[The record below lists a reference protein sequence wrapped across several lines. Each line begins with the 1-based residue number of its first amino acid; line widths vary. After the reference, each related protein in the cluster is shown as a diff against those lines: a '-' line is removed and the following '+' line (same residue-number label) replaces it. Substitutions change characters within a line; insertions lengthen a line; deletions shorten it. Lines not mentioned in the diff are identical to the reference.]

1 MLPTSGCMNKY
12 LDNKEETTYRKVKE
26 KKTRKKYKRV
36 NGYLKNMPNQ
46 NNNIKSLKFLLPCR
60 EGKTT

>member
-36 NGYLKNMPNQ
+36 NGYLKTAPKQKGNMN
-46 NNNIKSLKFLLPCR
+46 SLKCFPLWGG
-60 EGKTT
+60 EDY